1 VDLAAY
7 LEERGRRGVMCF
19 EESTVPAVGFGAVEM
34 AAAYA
39 WNGGIEGDWIVVDDE
54 RDGVTGVD
62 EGVVVDHVA
71 QLWWEVE
78 EAEGGESR
86 GGVGLGGRMAVVMGM
101 VLAEVLGEVIEFI
114 LASWVVLVRTVLVMA
129 DSLQI
134 LGVELAR
141 WIL

>member
-1 VDLAAY
+1 VKLKVFLAKNSGAASAWIWR
-7 LEERGRRGVMCF
+7 LTWKSAMEGEVMCF
-19 EESTVPAVGFGAVEM
+19 EESSVSAVGFSAVEM

-39 WNGGIEGDWIVVDDE
+39 WKGGIEGDWIVVDDE

-86 GGVGLGGRMAVVMGM
+86 GGVG
-101 VLAEVLGEVIEFI
+101 
-114 LASWVVLVRTVLVMA
+114 WVA
-129 DSLQI
+129 GWQ
-134 LGVELAR
+134 
-141 WIL
+141 W